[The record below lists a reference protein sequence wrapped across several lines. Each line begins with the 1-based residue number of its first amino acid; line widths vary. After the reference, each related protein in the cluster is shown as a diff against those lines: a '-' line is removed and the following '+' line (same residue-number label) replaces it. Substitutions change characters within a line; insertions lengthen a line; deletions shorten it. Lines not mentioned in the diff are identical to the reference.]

1 MVKNTKNKNK
11 AEKRKGSPGDRTARG
26 LKADKGEEASKD
38 LGEASKDLGEEC
50 SRQSR
55 GTAEI
60 HRQKGAHRAVQQE
73 TTGLWTKQRGAKQRG
88 PGGRAGGPVP
98 QGFVGH
104 CSNRGSF
111 P

>member
-1 MVKNTKNKNK
+1 MVENTKNKNK

-26 LKADKGEEASKD
+26 LKADKGE
-38 LGEASKDLGEEC
+38 EASKDLGEEC